1 MSDNGRTIARY
12 LICPGCGANLQWAY
26 VEPEVARAIAE
37 LEDAYD
43 RVCDERDNARDMAIA
58 LMEIVVQCDVE
69 LEAESLTRLHPDG

>member
-1 MSDNGRTIARY
+1 MSDTDDVWRAIGGLRARVTELENGK
-12 LICPGCGANLQWAY
+12 
-26 VEPEVARAIAE
+26 AIAE